1 MKEFKFNIGDK
12 VKTNNG
18 EIGIISKQLL
28 TVTEDE
34 EVYEYI
40 VRDSKG
46 WIICC
51 SKEEYLQELH
61 SHTLTITNNITGETM
76 TFNIEEYTIDFI
88 YEQFNCKQIGCKI
101 TCKY

>member
-46 WIICC
+46 YIICC

-76 TFNIEEYTIDFI
+76 TFNIEEYAIDFI

>member
-40 VRDSKG
+40 VRDPKG

-76 TFNIEEYTIDFI
+76 TFNIEEYDIDFI

>member
-18 EIGIISKQLL
+18 EIGIISKQVL

-76 TFNIEEYTIDFI
+76 TFNIEEYAIDFI

>member
-18 EIGIISKQLL
+18 EIGIIYKQLL

-40 VRDSKG
+40 LKDSEGK
-46 WIICC
+46 IICY
-51 SKEEYLQELH
+51 SKEENLQELH
-61 SHTLTITNNITGETM
+61 NHTLTITNNITGETM
-76 TFNIEEYTIDFI
+76 TFNIEEYAIDFI

>member
-12 VKTNNG
+12 VKTING
-18 EIGIISKQLL
+18 EIGIISKQVL

-76 TFNIEEYTIDFI
+76 TFNIEEYAIDFI

>member
-12 VKTNNG
+12 VKTING

-76 TFNIEEYTIDFI
+76 TFNIEEYAIDFI

>member
-61 SHTLTITNNITGETM
+61 SHTLTITNNITGEIM
-76 TFNIEEYTIDFI
+76 TFNIEEYAIDFI

>member
-76 TFNIEEYTIDFI
+76 TFNIEEYAIDFI

>member
-18 EIGIISKQLL
+18 EIGIISKQVL
-28 TVTEDE
+28 TVTEDK

-76 TFNIEEYTIDFI
+76 TLNIEEYAIDFI

>member
-76 TFNIEEYTIDFI
+76 TFNIEEYAIDFI
-88 YEQFNCKQIGCKI
+88 YEQFNSKQIGCKI

>member
-18 EIGIISKQLL
+18 EIGIISKQVL
-28 TVTEDE
+28 TVTEDK

-76 TFNIEEYTIDFI
+76 TFNIEEYAIDFI